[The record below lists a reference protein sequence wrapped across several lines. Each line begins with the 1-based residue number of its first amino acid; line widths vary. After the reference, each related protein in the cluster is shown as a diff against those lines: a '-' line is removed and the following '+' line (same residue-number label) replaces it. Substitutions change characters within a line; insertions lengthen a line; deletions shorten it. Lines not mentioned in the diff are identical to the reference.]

1 MQKEVGLI
9 YSRWVAS
16 VLSVFLQGHQCFCY
30 FNRGNGTNSTLS
42 TDCMEI
48 HQQPRRPF
56 GEIQF
61 LHLLACLVP
70 YCSTM
75 LATRHACLAL
85 RCSEVLELFEPR
97 YYFPVC
103 LAWSCSREAA
113 LSVSGRRWE
122 TRPFCASP
130 SLQEDVGRLP
140 PSNHLTPAAGANPD
154 PGPSQSWCQ
163 R

>member
-9 YSRWVAS
+9 IWNIWVKYSRRVAS
-16 VLSVFLQGHQCFCY
+16 VIQRCDAVITSQQAVTPSRTSKKVLLQGHQCFCY

-48 HQQPRRPF
+48 QQPRRPF
-56 GEIQF
+56 WDIQF
-61 LHLLACLVP
+61 PLLLACLVP

-75 LATRHACLAL
+75 LAARHVFLAS

-97 YYFPVC
+97 YCFPAF
-103 LAWSCSREAA
+103 LASSCSREAG

-122 TRPFCASP
+122 TRPGNSCKAQHSI
-130 SLQEDVGRLP
+130 VK
-140 PSNHLTPAAGANPD
+140 
-154 PGPSQSWCQ
+154 
-163 R
+163 